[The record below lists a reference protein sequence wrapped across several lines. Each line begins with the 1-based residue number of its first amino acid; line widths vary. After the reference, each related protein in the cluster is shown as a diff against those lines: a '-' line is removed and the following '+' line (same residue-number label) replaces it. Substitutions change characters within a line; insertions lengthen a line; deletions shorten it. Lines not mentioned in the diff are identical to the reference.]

1 MPTSKPGS
9 STSWTDPDEAPKLD
23 RAWFEQAELRAGDR
37 VLRRAGGRPKLAAP
51 KQAVNLRLDAEVLA
65 RFRAGGPGW
74 QSRMNAALRKAVGL

>member
-1 MPTSKPGS
+1 MPTRKPGS
-9 STSWTDPDEAPKLD
+9 TTSSTDPEDALKVD
-23 RAWFEQAELRAGDR
+23 HAWFEQAELREGDR

>member
-9 STSWTDPDEAPKLD
+9 STSWTDPDDAPKLG
-23 RAWFEQAELRAGDR
+23 RAWFDQAELREGDR